1 MAKKHPRHEDGFPRL
16 ETFTDCCGRNRQ
28 FTIELRTTPGGH
40 FLTAKEADK
49 PQGGYEFGAYAEAD
63 PYIALGRLRD
73 KIRKGLSTRYLIV
86 EYGRRLPSHNLLK
99 GHVGYGGVIVDGE
112 FVPFE
117 EFVAMLQTYEGH
129 QFSLQLADPFDAI

>member
-1 MAKKHPRHEDGFPRL
+1 MAKKHPRREDDFPRS

-63 PYIALGRLRD
+63 PYIARGGLRD
-73 KIRKGLSTRYLIV
+73 KMRKGLSSRYLIV
-86 EYGRRLPSHNLLK
+86 EYGRRLPSHNVLK

-129 QFSLQLADPFDAI
+129 QFLLHLADPCDAI

>member
-1 MAKKHPRHEDGFPRL
+1 MAKKHPRREDGFPRS

-40 FLTAKEADK
+40 FLTAKEAGK
-49 PQGGYEFGAYAEAD
+49 PPGGYEFGAYAEAD

-73 KIRKGLSTRYLIV
+73 KLRKGLSTRYLIIQN
-86 EYGRRLPSHNLLK
+86 GRRLPSHNVLK
-99 GHVGYGGVIVDGE
+99 GHVSYGGFVIDGE
-112 FVPFE
+112 FVPFD
-117 EFVAMLQTYEGH
+117 EFVAMVQTFEGH

>member
-1 MAKKHPRHEDGFPRL
+1 MAKKHPRREDGFPLL
-16 ETFTDCCGRNRQ
+16 ETFTDCYGRSRQ
-28 FTIELRTTPGGH
+28 FTIALRTTPGGY
-40 FLTAKEADK
+40 FLTGKEADK

-86 EYGRRLPSHNLLK
+86 ENGRRLPSHNVLK
-99 GHVGYGGVIVDGE
+99 GHVGYGGFVVDGE

-117 EFVAMLQTYEGH
+117 EFVTMLQTFEGH

>member
-1 MAKKHPRHEDGFPRL
+1 MAKKHPRRDDGFPRS

-40 FLTAKEADK
+40 FLTAKEAGK
-49 PQGGYEFGAYAEAD
+49 PPGGYEFGAYAEAD

-73 KIRKGLSTRYLIV
+73 KIRKGLSTRYLIIQN
-86 EYGRRLPSHNLLK
+86 GRRLPSHNVLK
-99 GHVGYGGVIVDGE
+99 GHVGYGGFVIDGE
-112 FVPFE
+112 FVPFD
-117 EFVAMLQTYEGH
+117 EFVAMVQAFEGH

>member
-1 MAKKHPRHEDGFPRL
+1 MAKKHPRREDDFPRS
-16 ETFTDCCGRNRQ
+16 ETFTDCCGQNRQ
-28 FTIELRTTPGGH
+28 FTIELRTTPGGY
-40 FLTAKEADK
+40 FLTAKEAGE

-86 EYGRRLPSHNLLK
+86 EYGRRLPSHNVLK

-112 FVPFE
+112 FVPFD
-117 EFVAMLQTYEGH
+117 EFVAMVQTFEGH
-129 QFSLQLADPFDAI
+129 QFLLQLADPFDAI

>member
-1 MAKKHPRHEDGFPRL
+1 MAKKHPRREDGFPRS

-40 FLTAKEADK
+40 FLTAKEAGK
-49 PQGGYEFGAYAEAD
+49 PPGGYEFGAYAEAD

-73 KIRKGLSTRYLIV
+73 KIRKGLSTRYLIIQN
-86 EYGRRLPSHNLLK
+86 GRRLPSHNVLK
-99 GHVGYGGVIVDGE
+99 GRVGYGGFVIDGE
-112 FVPFE
+112 FVPFD
-117 EFVAMLQTYEGH
+117 EFVAMVQTFEGH